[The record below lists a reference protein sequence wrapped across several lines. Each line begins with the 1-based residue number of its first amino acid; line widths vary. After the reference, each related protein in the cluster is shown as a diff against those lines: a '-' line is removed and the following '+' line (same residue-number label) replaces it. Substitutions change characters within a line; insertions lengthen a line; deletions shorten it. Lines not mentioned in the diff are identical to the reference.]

1 MDFEA
6 GLPILVASFVAVV
19 LSTWLQT
26 ERRWIQQDLL
36 AYAGPAHAG
45 ITSRL
50 DRVYQRV
57 RRVVIGSTLA
67 APTIMLFSGQL
78 DAHGA
83 AQAFDGNLQ
92 LIAPFTSA
100 CFSAATAWLLI
111 ASPLV
116 VHGVHLQLL
125 ELFRCPKQSKEF
137 W

>member
-26 ERRWIQQDLL
+26 EQRWIQHDLL
-36 AYAGPAHAG
+36 AYAGRGHAG

-67 APTIMLFSGQL
+67 APAIMLFSGQL

-100 CFSAATAWLLI
+100 CFSAATAWLLV
-111 ASPLV
+111 ASPRV

>member
-19 LSTWLQT
+19 LFSWLQL
-26 ERRWIQQDLL
+26 ERRWIQHDLL
-36 AYAGPAHAG
+36 AYAGRGSSG

-50 DRVYQRV
+50 DRVYRRV
-57 RRVVIGSTLA
+57 RKVVIGSTIA

-78 DAHGA
+78 DAHGV

-125 ELFRCPKQSKEF
+125 ELFRCPKQNKEF